1 MLSNIFSIILAA
13 GRGSRMKGQNK
24 NKTVISLLPDY
35 EYPMIVEILQ
45 NTPPGRKLIV
55 VNYRKE
61 DIFNVT
67 HNLGNVIYCEQSE
80 LNGTGGAILA
90 ASDILKMAIEEYIII
105 TMGDVP
111 LVKKRTYQE
120 LIKGLKENE
129 LVVLGFEPEEKRQYG
144 LLEIEGNRVR
154 RIIEWNT
161 WKEFSEEEQERYRIC
176 NSGIYAINK
185 KTLLDYIPVL
195 SSRPHIVKK
204 ERDGVRT
211 NIKEYFLTDLV
222 EYMHDDGLSV
232 GYKIAHETEVIGV
245 DDNSSLKKAR
255 EIFISKRD

>member
-1 MLSNIFSIILAA
+1 
-13 GRGSRMKGQNK
+13 MKGQNK
-24 NKTVISLLPDY
+24 NKTVISLLSDY
-35 EYPMIVEILQ
+35 EYPIIGEILQ

-61 DIFNVT
+61 DIFDVT
-67 HNLGNVIYCEQSE
+67 HNLVNVIYCEQPE

-111 LVKKRTYQE
+111 LVKRRTYQE

-144 LLEIEGNRVR
+144 LIEIEGNRVK

-176 NSGIYAINK
+176 NSGIYAINRE
-185 KTLLDYIPVL
+185 TLLDYIPVL

-204 ERDGVRT
+204 ERDGVPT
-211 NIKEYFLTDLV
+211 SIKEYFLTDLV
-222 EYMHDDGLSV
+222 EYMHDDGLRV